1 MLLRKLTFILA
12 QVYLIKYKIIMRQY
26 NKMKFSILLF
36 SLSVIILSCGTTEN
50 TASNTK
56 APYIIPDS
64 ILKNL
69 KIDTVVNTQ
78 LINTNTFTG
87 KVTFNDE
94 NNVKDTKSKSEIK
107 EGGHGDFKAEINV
120 KCKKDLSGSKVTF
133 GFNKYFPNVKKID
146 AQGLSNSNQTAVKV
160 TKKEDFLQL

>member
-94 NNVKDTKSKSEIK
+94 NNVKVYPMVSGNVEDVKVML
-107 EGGHGDFKAEINV
+107 GDFVKAGQVLAVIKSTEMAGYSS
-120 KCKKDLSGSKVTF
+120 DLVNAKT
-133 GFNKYFPNVKKID
+133 I
-146 AQGLSNSNQTAVKV
+146 LR
-160 TKKEDFLQL
+160 E